1 MQNDSV
7 EKSTVT
13 NEDKIMPR
21 PNVSDINNVM
31 KVVKPYIERPFFPQ
45 EVASIETNPPKP
57 LNPAEMSSA
66 ILIGP
71 TQRSNGQVEEDPTMY
86 NTVINSHPTIITRPI
101 LAPQSASLSSFAA
114 QQLANQATQEEMLR
128 ATPGAYSI
136 PVQMGAGTNDPTLSG
151 YESPNFIHKN
161 EKVLPVVNGAL
172 IPDMQAS
179 ITTAASDDLQDFTS
193 QLGNSHSKQEKLDI
207 LIKGRKKLEKEI
219 ETLKLTIQSEIDTIL
234 GAKEV
239 AVLMHNLSLKYQ
251 AEIQRQNSAVQ
262 IADEV
267 TLKKM
272 LKEKLYKEIQGFRTF
287 PSEYQE
293 LEKVDQNDIHLI
305 VNSVQQK
312 LS

>member
-1 MQNDSV
+1 M
-7 EKSTVT
+7 
-13 NEDKIMPR
+13 
-21 PNVSDINNVM
+21 
-31 KVVKPYIERPFFPQ
+31 
-45 EVASIETNPPKP
+45 
-57 LNPAEMSSA
+57 
-66 ILIGP
+66 
-71 TQRSNGQVEEDPTMY
+71 
-86 NTVINSHPTIITRPI
+86 
-101 LAPQSASLSSFAA
+101 
-114 QQLANQATQEEMLR
+114 
-128 ATPGAYSI
+128 
-136 PVQMGAGTNDPTLSG
+136 
-151 YESPNFIHKN
+151 
-161 EKVLPVVNGAL
+161 
-172 IPDMQAS
+172 
-179 ITTAASDDLQDFTS
+179 
-193 QLGNSHSKQEKLDI
+193 
-207 LIKGRKKLEKEI
+207 IKGRKKLEKEI